1 MIGRPLV
8 GVTSALLLMG
18 LTVWASGP
26 TTVRAPGIVVPAQSF
41 EVLHT
46 GDGALRWR
54 MLDGTLPG
62 GPALV
67 SDGVVL
73 TERGGTLAVALADGI
88 APGPVTAGTL
98 LVVATRPDQE
108 AIADARGAES
118 AAADAEATAIA
129 GGGRPGVVAAAQ
141 ADVAVAL
148 AELKRAEAA
157 EIRTRDAAERGALPA
172 FEAELARLEVE
183 VRRAAVRA
191 AHMGVDSAQKLPW
204 EAEQAA
210 ADARAAAAIAWAEAA
225 DARAH
230 GPSIQAPFDGVLRH
244 PGGDVMVVVESS
256 DTRWL
261 QVRVPERDADVWQ
274 AGAAVSFV
282 STHGGHEDVGKVV
295 RVDTHA
301 QSGGVPNV
309 WATVQLESPAPS
321 GATGVVLA
329 KRSGGMW

>member
-1 MIGRPLV
+1 MIGRPLA
-8 GVTSALLLMG
+8 GAASAVLLMG
-18 LTVWASGP
+18 LTVWAVGP
-26 TTVRAPGIVVPAQSF
+26 TSVRAPGIVVPAQSF
-41 EVLHT
+41 EVLHG

-54 MLDGTLPG
+54 LLDGTMPG

-73 TERGGTLAVALADGI
+73 TERGGTLDVSLADGI
-88 APGPVTAGTL
+88 GPGPVTQGTL

-118 AAADAEATAIA
+118 AAADAEATAVA
-129 GGGRPGVVAAAQ
+129 GGGRPGVVAAA
-141 ADVAVAL
+141 AAEVEVAR
-148 AELKRAEAA
+148 AELKRAEATELRA
-157 EIRTRDAAERGALPA
+157 QAAAASGALPG
-172 FEAELARLEVE
+172 FEAELAKLEVE
-183 VRRAAVRA
+183 VRRAALRA
-191 AHMGVDSAQKLPW
+191 ARMGVDSAQMLPW

-244 PGGDVMVVVESS
+244 PGGDVLVVVESS

-261 QVRVPERDADVWQ
+261 QVRVPERDSNTWQ
-274 AGAAVSFV
+274 AGAAVSFI
-282 STHGGHEDVGKVV
+282 STHGGYEGSGQVV
-295 RVDTHA
+295 RVDSHA
-301 QSGGVPNV
+301 QAGDVPTV

-321 GATGVVLA
+321 GSTGVVLA
-329 KRSGGMW
+329 TPAGGMW